1 MSRMEHDIAKRDSDK
16 RVNEMKKTAEGRRVL
31 KQLGMLPPP
40 SKSVA
45 VGKLGAVPRGAVR
58 GRCLRCAQRAL
69 LRTSR
74 ACSWLTRVRLAP
86 AGGKKSPTA
95 QATASAILG
104 VPPSQVSVP
113 KIVTHK
119 GNKLNDAKQW
129 NSETWARS
137 TWLF

>member
-1 MSRMEHDIAKRDSDK
+1 MQNAFMSRMENDIAKRDSDK

-40 SKSVA
+40 SKPVS
-45 VGKLGAVPRGAVR
+45 VGKL
-58 GRCLRCAQRAL
+58 
-69 LRTSR
+69 
-74 ACSWLTRVRLAP
+74 
-86 AGGKKSPTA
+86 GGKKSPTA

-104 VPPSQVSVP
+104 ASAQVSAP
-113 KIVTHK
+113 KVVTHK
-119 GNKLNDAKQW
+119 GTKLNDAKPW